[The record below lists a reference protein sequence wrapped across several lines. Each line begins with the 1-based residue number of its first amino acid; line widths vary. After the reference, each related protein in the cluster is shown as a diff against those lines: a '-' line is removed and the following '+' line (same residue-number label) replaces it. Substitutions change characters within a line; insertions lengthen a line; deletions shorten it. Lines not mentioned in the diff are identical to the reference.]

1 MTDKSDSGQ
10 SGTSGLAGVVRLVTA
25 TVIVMVAGLAVLMV
39 LDIIPGDVFGE
50 LAKKGVLIASIV
62 VLASAAI
69 ALLVRGGK
77 H

>member
-1 MTDKSDSGQ
+1 MTDEPGSPQ
-10 SGTSGLAGVVRLVTA
+10 TGTSGLAGVVKLVTA
-25 TVIVMVAGLAVLMV
+25 TLIFMVAGLAVLVV
-39 LDIIPGDVFGE
+39 LDIIPGDVFSDF
-50 LAKKGVLIASIV
+50 AKKAVLIASII

>member
-1 MTDKSDSGQ
+1 MTDEPGTPQ
-10 SGTSGLAGVVRLVTA
+10 TRTSGLAGVVKLVTA
-25 TVIVMVAGLAVLMV
+25 TLILMVAGLAVLVV
-39 LDIIPGDVFGE
+39 LDIIPGEVFSDF
-50 LAKKGVLIASIV
+50 AKQAVLIASII

>member
-1 MTDKSDSGQ
+1 MTDEPGTPQ
-10 SGTSGLAGVVRLVTA
+10 PGTSGLAGVVRLVTA
-25 TVIVMVAGLAVLMV
+25 SVIFMVAGLAVLMV
-39 LDIIPGDVFGE
+39 LDIIPGDVFSE
-50 LAKKGVLIASIV
+50 FAKKAVLIASII